1 MTNVAELVTVV
12 ARRERLLAALH
23 ESPQP
28 KCDLVQTLDVSR
40 STVDRAIRRLENE
53 GLVERC
59 MSGYGLTVVG
69 RLIFEEYQTFTERIG
84 GLLDA
89 SPGIDALPA
98 DTPLDPTALVDATVT
113 VAERATPY
121 RPGDRHL
128 ELLRASDRV
137 RLLSTAVGPRY
148 VEAVRE
154 AVVERGVSVR
164 LGVTTAVGER
174 LVTQHADVLGDT
186 LATGGLELRELDT
199 EPPFSLGV
207 FDRPTDTAFGVL
219 IYDDGVPK
227 AYIDN
232 DTTAAIEYGERCFE
246 RYWAEAEPITPV
258 PGSPSD

>member
-1 MTNVAELVTVV
+1 MTNVAELVPVV

-23 ESPQP
+23 ESPQA
-28 KCDLVQTLDVSR
+28 KCDLVRALDVSR
-40 STVDRAIRRLENE
+40 STIDRAVRHLESE

-59 MSGYGLTVVG
+59 TSGYRLTVVG
-69 RLIFEEYQTFTERIG
+69 RHVFEEYQTFTERAA

-89 SPGIDALPA
+89 SPGLDALPA
-98 DTPLDPTALVDATVT
+98 ETPLDPTALVDATVT

-128 ELLRASDRV
+128 ELIRASEHV

-148 VEAVRE
+148 VDAVRE
-154 AVVERGVSVR
+154 AVVERGVRVR
-164 LGVTTAVGER
+164 LGVTSAVAER
-174 LVTQHADVLGDT
+174 LVTQHADALGDA
-186 LATGGLELRELDT
+186 LATDALDLRELGT

-232 DTTAAIEYGERCFE
+232 DTTAAVKYGERRFE
-246 RYWAEAEPITPV
+246 RYWAEAEPISPV
-258 PGSPSD
+258 AEHPSD